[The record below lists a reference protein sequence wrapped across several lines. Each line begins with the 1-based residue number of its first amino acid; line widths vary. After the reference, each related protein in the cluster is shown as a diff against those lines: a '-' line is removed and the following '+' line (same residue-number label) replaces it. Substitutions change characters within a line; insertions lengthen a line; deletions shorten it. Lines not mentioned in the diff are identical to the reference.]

1 MDEFSKS
8 QAKGMKALRS
18 GANVCLM
25 GEAGTGK
32 THLLNKY
39 IQECK
44 DAGKNVIMT
53 APTGIAALK
62 IDGVTMHN
70 GFGIPVP
77 AYGYYDFDIKLSAIK
92 AVLAADVIVID
103 EMSMARNDVFEYFA
117 LVVKKI
123 QAERKKEGN
132 LKKIQIIV
140 SGDFFQ
146 LPPIVKSDELNAFKR
161 LGLDPSGYCFTTP
174 AWKEFKFKVII
185 LTDVMRQN
193 DPEFISNLNKL
204 RRGNTDCLD
213 YFNQYVVSPEEIE
226 VMEERPMYIC
236 STNAEAETINDNELV
251 KIDGPRCIY
260 QAKRSGY
267 CGKDYT
273 VDENLVLKNGAKVMF
288 MANDLVRDDY
298 RNGQLGTVIE
308 CKEDSVIVELDNGKV
323 IEVKPYR
330 WTTNK
335 ITVVNGMTSKKEIGA
350 YYQLPLKLAYAI
362 TMHKTQGQTYDR
374 AIISPNSFAEGQL
387 YVAVSRVKSAE
398 GLLFTSEILPEYV
411 KVHPLVLAFYDG
423 EYEVPEA
430 RIKKK
435 KDLAAK
441 ALKKHNEKKK
451 KKTTAKSKTSKT
463 ASKSATSKKTTT
475 KPATKKTTAS
485 KTKTTT
491 AKSKKTTTA
500 KRTTTAGKT
509 KTATAKAKKMATTS
523 KAKTTKNTA
532 RKTTATNKPKTTKS
546 TTAKST
552 TKK

>member
-1 MDEFSKS
+1 MNEFSKS

-32 THLLNKY
+32 TYILNKY
-39 IQECK
+39 IEECK
-44 DAGKNVIMT
+44 NNGKNVIMT

-70 GFGIPVP
+70 AFGIPVP

-92 AVLAADVIVID
+92 AVLATDVIVID
-103 EMSMARNDVFEYFA
+103 EVSMARNDVFEYFA

-146 LPPIVKSDELNAFKR
+146 LPPIVKQDELNTFKR

-193 DPEFISNLNKL
+193 DQEFISNLNKL

-226 VMEERPMYIC
+226 AVEERPVYIC
-236 STNAEAETINDNELV
+236 STNAEAETINDNELA

-260 QAKRSGY
+260 QARRTGY

-288 MANDLVRDDY
+288 MANDLVQDDY

-308 CKEDSVIVELDNGKV
+308 CKEDSVIVKLDNGKV
-323 IEVKPYR
+323 IEVMRYR

-335 ITVVNGMTSKKEIGA
+335 ITVTNGMISKKEIGA

-362 TMHKTQGQTYDR
+362 TMHKTQGQTYDS

-398 GLLFTSEILPEYV
+398 GLLFTSEMLPEYV
-411 KVHPLVLAFYDG
+411 KVHPLVLAFYDS
-423 EYEVPEA
+423 EYEVPET

-441 ALKKHNEKKK
+441 ALQKHKEQEKKK
-451 KKTTAKSKTSKT
+451 KERAKAKKPKTTSKTSTTKKSTTSKTSTTKKKT
-463 ASKSATSKKTTT
+463 ANKSTV
-475 KPATKKTTAS
+475 KKTTANNV
-485 KTKTTT
+485 
-491 AKSKKTTTA
+491 
-500 KRTTTAGKT
+500 
-509 KTATAKAKKMATTS
+509 
-523 KAKTTKNTA
+523 KTTKRA
-532 RKTTATNKPKTTKS
+532 
-546 TTAKST
+546 

>member
-1 MDEFSKS
+1 MDGLSKS
-8 QAKGMKALRS
+8 QSKGLKALRS
-18 GANVCLM
+18 GHHVCLM

-39 IQECK
+39 IQECR

-70 GFGIPVP
+70 ACGIPVP

-92 AVLAADVIVID
+92 AILAADVFVID
-103 EMSMARNDVFEYFA
+103 EISMARNDVFEYFA
-117 LVVKKI
+117 LVIKKI
-123 QAERKKEGN
+123 MAERKKEGN

-174 AWKEFKFKVII
+174 AWKEFKFKVVI

-193 DPEFISNLNKL
+193 DMEFISVLNML
-204 RRGNTDCLD
+204 RRGNADCLD
-213 YFNQYVVSPEEIE
+213 YLNEHVVTQEEIDA
-226 VMEERPMYIC
+226 MEDRPMFIC
-236 STNAEAETINDNELV
+236 STNAEAEMINDNELA

-260 QAKRSGY
+260 KAKRTGF
-267 CGKDYT
+267 CGKDYS
-273 VDENLVLKNGAKVMF
+273 VDENLVLKKGAKVMF
-288 MANDLVRDDY
+288 MANDLVHDDY
-298 RNGQLGTVIE
+298 RNGQLGTIVW
-308 CKEDSVIVELDNGKV
+308 CKDDSVMVELDTGKV

-335 ITVVNGMTSKKEIGA
+335 ITVTNGMTSKKEIGA
-350 YYQLPLKLAYAI
+350 YFQLPLKLAYAI

-387 YVAVSRVKSAE
+387 YVAVSRVKSAD
-398 GLLFTSEILPEYV
+398 GLMFTSEVLPEYI

-435 KDLAAK
+435 KDLATK
-441 ALKKHNEKKK
+441 ATQKHNEKKK
-451 KKTTAKSKTSKT
+451 KSTA
-463 ASKSATSKKTTT
+463 KKTTT
-475 KPATKKTTAS
+475 KKATAKKSSSAVKKSSSTVKKSAAKKTATATKKTTTAA
-485 KTKTTT
+485 KKTAAKKTTTKTTT
-491 AKSKKTTTA
+491 KKTTAKKSSSKTTTKKATAAKKTTAKKTTT
-500 KRTTTAGKT
+500 
-509 KTATAKAKKMATTS
+509 
-523 KAKTTKNTA
+523 KNT
-532 RKTTATNKPKTTKS
+532 
-546 TTAKST
+546 
-552 TKK
+552 KK

>member
-1 MDEFSKS
+1 MDGLSKS
-8 QAKGMKALRS
+8 QSKGLKALRS
-18 GANVCLM
+18 GHHVCLM

-39 IQECK
+39 IQECR

-70 GFGIPVP
+70 ACGIPVP

-92 AVLAADVIVID
+92 AILAADVFVID
-103 EMSMARNDVFEYFA
+103 EISMARNDVFEYFA
-117 LVVKKI
+117 LVIKKI
-123 QAERKKEGN
+123 MAERKKEGN

-174 AWKEFKFKVII
+174 AWKEFKFKVVI

-193 DPEFISNLNKL
+193 DMEFISVLNML
-204 RRGNTDCLD
+204 RRGNADCLD
-213 YFNQYVVSPEEIE
+213 YLNEHVVTQEEIDA
-226 VMEERPMYIC
+226 MEDRPMFIC
-236 STNAEAETINDNELV
+236 STNAEAEMINDNELA

-260 QAKRSGY
+260 KAKRTGF
-267 CGKDYT
+267 CGKDYS
-273 VDENLVLKNGAKVMF
+273 VDENLVLKKGARVMF
-288 MANDLVRDDY
+288 MANDLVHDDY
-298 RNGQLGTVIE
+298 RNGQLGTIVW
-308 CKEDSVIVELDNGKV
+308 CKDDSVMVELDTGKV

-335 ITVVNGMTSKKEIGA
+335 ITVTNGMTSKKEIGA
-350 YYQLPLKLAYAI
+350 YFQLPLKLAYAI

-387 YVAVSRVKSAE
+387 YVAVSRVKSAD
-398 GLLFTSEILPEYV
+398 GLMFTSEVLPEYI

-435 KDLAAK
+435 KDLATK
-441 ALKKHNEKKK
+441 ATQKHNEKKK
-451 KKTTAKSKTSKT
+451 KSTAK
-463 ASKSATSKKTTT
+463 KKTTT
-475 KPATKKTTAS
+475 KKATAKKSSSAVKKSVAKKTAAKKTTTAAKKTTTKKTIAKKSPSKTTTKKTTAA
-485 KTKTTT
+485 KKTT
-491 AKSKKTTTA
+491 AKKTTT
-500 KRTTTAGKT
+500 
-509 KTATAKAKKMATTS
+509 
-523 KAKTTKNTA
+523 KNT
-532 RKTTATNKPKTTKS
+532 
-546 TTAKST
+546 
-552 TKK
+552 KK